1 MSLSHSKHSNIQ
13 NTTEQKLVGQLF
25 RNFCDQREERGFVAK
40 ITRKVTLS
48 SSCSSEASMQ
58 RKWDS
63 FRKGA
68 VKRKKTDVTHV
79 SSRNRATSA
88 SVFMSL
94 YRLITVVNMAL
105 RTRLIIEQIAC
116 GVFCMLFFCSS
127 DLLFGYFLVI
137 SPSWQCDYT
146 FAWARFTVPL
156 TPPIFF
162 FTLNHNKLKKYYD
175 IMIQ

>member
-13 NTTEQKLVGQLF
+13 NTTEQKLVSQLF

-116 GVFCMLFFCSS
+116 GVFLYVVFLFFRPSP
-127 DLLFGYFLVI
+127 LWLFLSHLTFMTMRLHFCMSQIYCPSH
-137 SPSWQCDYT
+137 SPH
-146 FAWARFTVPL
+146 
-156 TPPIFF
+156 FF
-162 FTLNHNKLKKYYD
+162 FYIKT
-175 IMIQ
+175 Q